1 MTKEEIVK
9 ELQFRATQKYLI
21 YLALQE
27 IMLDNYEDCT
37 FLKDYDHDLTV
48 KHKNIIN
55 SLKRNATK
63 AFRFLEGYDEGEST
77 IKQFHDF
84 VKLFERIHEGIDRG
98 GGVYNQ
104 CLNAVEKI
112 LDKDAEIYGNGG
124 GANAKPLA

>member
-1 MTKEEIVK
+1 MTKEEIIA
-9 ELQFRATQKYLI
+9 ELQYRATQKYLI

-37 FLKDYDHDLTV
+37 FLKHYDHDLTV

-63 AFRFLEGYDEGEST
+63 AYRFLEGYDEGEKT

-84 VKLFERIHEGIDRG
+84 VRLFERIHESIDRG
-98 GGVYNQ
+98 GGVFNE
-104 CLNAVEKI
+104 CIDSVEHILNKYEK
-112 LDKDAEIYGNGG
+112 ES
-124 GANAKPLA
+124 